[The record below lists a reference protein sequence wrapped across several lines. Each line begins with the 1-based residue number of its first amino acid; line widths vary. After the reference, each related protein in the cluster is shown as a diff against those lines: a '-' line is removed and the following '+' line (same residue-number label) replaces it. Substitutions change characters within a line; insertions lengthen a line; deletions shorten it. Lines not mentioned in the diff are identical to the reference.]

1 MKPSIHRLDTGSEFY
16 TREHCYIT
24 ETCNSTDD
32 PDVSVARARVE
43 PGVSTRW
50 HRLSGITERYCI
62 LSGTGLVEVGELPAE
77 QVTAGDVVVIPPMC
91 PQRISNTGND
101 DLVFLAI
108 CSPRFSEDCYQDIEN
123 AQRAGTVSGGPA
135 SDEAATNPTGS
146 SETAGTQVKQTD
158 KAAITMEVDIYSTN
172 MDNTFISVPQGTEI
186 TSIDFSADIDT
197 GISEVELS
205 KAGLQLDP
213 AEPRM
218 GLNQADIIAQIEQK
232 GYAIHATQL
241 DANISLSG
249 SSIK

>member
-24 ETCNSTDD
+24 ETCNSADD

-43 PGVSTRW
+43 PGVTTRW

-62 LSGTGLVEVGELPAE
+62 LSGTGLVEAGELPAE

-91 PQRISNTGND
+91 PQRISNTGTD

-108 CSPRFSEDCYQDIEN
+108 CSPRFSEDCYEDIEN
-123 AQRAGTVSGGPA
+123 AQRAGTVSGETV
-135 SDEAATNPTGS
+135 SNAAANR
-146 SETAGTQVKQTD
+146 ETAGAETRQAD
-158 KAAITMEVDIYSTN
+158 IEAITMKVDIYSTN
-172 MDNTFISVPQGTEI
+172 VDNTFISVPQGTEI

-205 KAGLQLDP
+205 KAGLELDP

-232 GYAIHATQL
+232 GYAIHSTQL

>member
-24 ETCNSTDD
+24 ETCNSAAE

-62 LSGTGLVEVGELPAE
+62 ISGTGLVEVGELPAE

-91 PQRISNTGND
+91 PQRISNTGDD

-108 CSPRFSEDCYQDIEN
+108 CSPRFSEDCYEDIEN
-123 AQRAGTVSGGPA
+123 AQRAGTVSGGSA
-135 SDEAATNPTGS
+135 SGDAATNPAGTPAKQAD
-146 SETAGTQVKQTD
+146 TAG
-158 KAAITMEVDIYSTN
+158 ITLNVDIYSTN
-172 MDNTFISVPQGTEI
+172 VDNTFISVPQGTEI

-197 GISEVELS
+197 GITEVELS

-218 GLNQADIIAQIEQK
+218 GLDQADIIAQIEQK
-232 GYAIHATQL
+232 GYAIHASQF

>member
-62 LSGTGLVEVGELPAE
+62 LSGTGQVEVGELPAE
-77 QVTAGDVVVIPPMC
+77 QVSAGDVVVIPPMC
-91 PQRISNTGND
+91 AQRISNTGND

-108 CSPRFSEDCYQDIEN
+108 CSPRFSEDCYEDIES
-123 AQRAGTVSGGPA
+123 AKRAGTDSAESPSSTSASSGPA
-135 SDEAATNPTGS
+135 SGDTVSDAAVSEDTGS
-146 SETAGTQVKQTD
+146 T
-158 KAAITMEVDIYSTN
+158 TMVVDIYSTN
-172 MDNTFISVPQGTEI
+172 VDNTFISVPQGTVI

-197 GISEVELS
+197 GITEVELS
-205 KAGLQLDP
+205 KAALVLDP

-218 GLNQADIIAQIEQK
+218 GLDQADIIAQIEQK
-232 GYAIHATQL
+232 GYAIHATQF
-241 DANISLSG
+241 DANISMSG
-249 SSIK
+249 SSIE